1 MRALWILAAAATLA
15 ACHSRSEDEMGAAPQ
30 RDTTAVTRDTTAAQP
45 ADTTQVTQPTAPAPT
60 PADTGMQAPA
70 DTGMKT
76 DTTNVN
82 PNQPGAVTPDT
93 SGAAAP
99 APAPAPT
106 PSPTDT
112 SSMGQDSGAVSAP
125 SVDTSST
132 KTGGD
137 SSYSK

>member
-1 MRALWILAAAATLA
+1 MKALWILAAAASLA
-15 ACHSRSEDEMGAAPQ
+15 ACHHQTEDEMGAAPQ
-30 RDTTAVTRDTTAAQP
+30 RDTTAVTRDTTAVRP
-45 ADTTQVTQPTAPAPT
+45 ADTTQVTQPAAPAPT
-60 PADTGMQAPA
+60 PADTGMKA
-70 DTGMKT
+70 DTSSM
-76 DTTNVN
+76 N
-82 PNQPGAVTPDT
+82 PNGAVTPDT

-99 APAPAPT
+99 APAPT

-112 SSMGQDSGAVSAP
+112 SSMGKDTGAVSAP

>member
-1 MRALWILAAAATLA
+1 MRALWILAAAASLA
-15 ACHSRSEDEMGAAPQ
+15 ACHQQKEDEMGAAPQ

-60 PADTGMQAPA
+60 PADTGMQ
-70 DTGMKT
+70 M

-82 PNQPGAVTPDT
+82 PNQPQPGAVTPDTSAGAVTPDT

-99 APAPAPT
+99 APTPA

-112 SSMGQDSGAVSAP
+112 SGISKDTGAVSAP

-132 KTGGD
+132 KD

>member
-1 MRALWILAAAATLA
+1 MRALWILAAAASLA
-15 ACHSRSEDEMGAAPQ
+15 ACHHQTEDEMGAAPQ
-30 RDTTAVTRDTTAAQP
+30 RDTTAVTRDTTAAKP

-60 PADTGMQAPA
+60 PADTGM
-70 DTGMKT
+70 KV

-112 SSMGQDSGAVSAP
+112 SSMGKDSGAVSAP

-132 KTGGD
+132 KTGAD

>member
-1 MRALWILAAAATLA
+1 MRALWILAAAASLA
-15 ACHSRSEDEMGAAPQ
+15 ACHHQTEDEMGAAPQ
-30 RDTTAVTRDTTAAQP
+30 RDTTAVTRDTTAAKP

-60 PADTGMQAPA
+60 PADTGMKA
-70 DTGMKT
+70 
-76 DTTNVN
+76 DTTNIN
-82 PNQPGAVTPDT
+82 PNQAQPGAVTPDT

-99 APAPAPT
+99 APAPTPT

-112 SSMGQDSGAVSAP
+112 SSMGKDSGAVSAP

>member
-1 MRALWILAAAATLA
+1 MRALWILAAAASLA
-15 ACHSRSEDEMGAAPQ
+15 ACHHQTEDEMGAAPQ
-30 RDTTAVTRDTTAAQP
+30 RDTTAVTRDTTGAKP
-45 ADTTQVTQPTAPAPT
+45 ADTTQVTPPAAPAPT
-60 PADTGMQAPA
+60 PADTGMKA
-70 DTGMKT
+70 DTTKT
-76 DTTNVN
+76 DTTNIN
-82 PNQPGAVTPDT
+82 PNQPQPATPDT

-112 SSMGQDSGAVSAP
+112 SMTKDTGAVSAP

-132 KTGGD
+132 RTGGD

>member
-1 MRALWILAAAATLA
+1 MRALWILAAAASLA
-15 ACHSRSEDEMGAAPQ
+15 ACHHQTGDEMGAAPQ
-30 RDTTAVTRDTTAAQP
+30 RDTTAVKRDTTAAKP

-60 PADTGMQAPA
+60 PADTGMKA
-70 DTGMKT
+70 
-76 DTTNVN
+76 DTTNIN
-82 PNQPGAVTPDT
+82 PNKPQPATPDT

-99 APAPAPT
+99 APAPT

-112 SSMGQDSGAVSAP
+112 SKMSKDTGAVSAP
-125 SVDTSST
+125 SVDTSSS

>member
-1 MRALWILAAAATLA
+1 MK
-15 ACHSRSEDEMGAAPQ
+15 
-30 RDTTAVTRDTTAAQP
+30 
-45 ADTTQVTQPTAPAPT
+45 ADTSS
-60 PADTGMQAPA
+60 M
-70 DTGMKT
+70 
-76 DTTNVN
+76 N
-82 PNQPGAVTPDT
+82 PNGAVTPDT

-99 APAPAPT
+99 APAPT

-112 SSMGQDSGAVSAP
+112 SSMGKDTGAVSAP

>member
-1 MRALWILAAAATLA
+1 MRALWILAAAASLA
-15 ACHSRSEDEMGAAPQ
+15 ACHQQKEDEMGAAPQ

-60 PADTGMQAPA
+60 PADTGMQ
-70 DTGMKT
+70 M

-82 PNQPGAVTPDT
+82 PNQPQPGAVTPDT

-99 APAPAPT
+99 APAPT

-112 SSMGQDSGAVSAP
+112 SGISKDSGAVSAP

-132 KTGGD
+132 QTGAD